1 MNAYL
6 KTHVAIVKFK
16 VATNWM
22 DGFTS
27 IPVLQTEKA
36 GIVIHP
42 KKGWPSAW
50 TDTWSAILQ
59 PMLQV

>member
-6 KTHVAIVKFK
+6 KTHVAIVKLK
-16 VATNWM
+16 VATNCM

-27 IPVLQTEKA
+27 IPVLQTGKA

-42 KKGWPSAW
+42 KKGWPSA
-50 TDTWSAILQ
+50 
-59 PMLQV
+59 

>member
-42 KKGWPSAW
+42 KKG
-50 TDTWSAILQ
+50 
-59 PMLQV
+59 